1 MLFVLKIK
9 EVLLVVPKKSLPEG
23 VLPFTRHQFWL
34 CAFTCMLIKLIL
46 NVRRL
51 LANWGEGIKRVLI
64 LLMLE

>member
-23 VLPFTRHQFWL
+23 VLPLTRHQFWL
-34 CAFTCMLIKLIL
+34 CAFTFIPIKLIPAII
-46 NVRRL
+46 RL
-51 LANWGEGIKRVLI
+51 LVSSAGVKRDLI